1 MICEQI
7 KILLSRLQ
15 ISCNQGQQ
23 WGLRRNNPG
32 QHTWG
37 GQYFRASISGLT
49 NRPMPL
55 LQRTKRLVP

>member
-7 KILLSRLQ
+7 KFLFSCLQ

-37 GQYFRASISGLT
+37 GQLFRASVSGLQPGPGHCY
-49 NRPMPL
+49 NAL
-55 LQRTKRLVP
+55 KG